1 MLTKTIPLSI
11 FENIDNFP
19 AVGTVLINCLISI
32 PESPNSPPTSENR
45 FTNVRLSVRVG
56 GLIPTASPNQ
66 RGLHPSAKFQQSDNN
81 AVNEINNINIL
92 STDIYY
98 GDLTGDGAKIYII
111 KTYPASPAYM
121 YQEAICM
128 YPLTRYWRAKVDG
141 AWRSWIKI

>member
-1 MLTKTIPLSI
+1 MADQ
-11 FENIDNFP
+11 FENQLPQKSDAKWVRALDASGNQI
-19 AVGTVLINCLISI
+19 LINKEDLA
-32 PESPNSPPTSENR
+32 
-45 FTNVRLSVRVG
+45 SVVG

-141 AWRSWIKI
+141 TWRSWIKM

>member
-1 MLTKTIPLSI
+1 
-11 FENIDNFP
+11 
-19 AVGTVLINCLISI
+19 
-32 PESPNSPPTSENR
+32 
-45 FTNVRLSVRVG
+45 VG

-141 AWRSWIKI
+141 TWRSWIKI

>member
-1 MLTKTIPLSI
+1 MY
-11 FENIDNFP
+11 
-19 AVGTVLINCLISI
+19 GCLINKPAGIKPLFSELETPI
-32 PESPNSPPTSENR
+32 SPPTRTESLTFVNR
-45 FTNVRLSVRVG
+45 FSLVG

-66 RGLHPSAKFQQSDNN
+66 RGLHPSAKFQQSDDN

-141 AWRSWIKI
+141 TWRSWIKI

>member
-1 MLTKTIPLSI
+1 MSSRFTNS
-11 FENIDNFP
+11 
-19 AVGTVLINCLISI
+19 
-32 PESPNSPPTSENR
+32 SPNSPPTLKSPYL
-45 FTNVRLSVRVG
+45 FVRAYLVG

-141 AWRSWIKI
+141 TWRSWIKI

>member
-1 MLTKTIPLSI
+1 MSSRFTNS
-11 FENIDNFP
+11 
-19 AVGTVLINCLISI
+19 
-32 PESPNSPPTSENR
+32 SPNSPPTSENR

-141 AWRSWIKI
+141 TWRSWIKM

>member
-1 MLTKTIPLSI
+1 M
-11 FENIDNFP
+11 
-19 AVGTVLINCLISI
+19 
-32 PESPNSPPTSENR
+32 
-45 FTNVRLSVRVG
+45 G

-81 AVNEINNINIL
+81 AVKEINNINIL

-141 AWRSWIKI
+141 TWRSWIKM